1 MDSNGK
7 RLRVALIAG
16 ALVLAAVAG
25 AWVAKLGLGK
35 LGSDGGL
42 SYTEPRSSGTLIAA
56 APAAQRK
63 PAKDFAFADA
73 EGKALRLAD
82 WRGRVVLVNLWATW
96 CPPCVAEMPSLDA
109 LQTRLG
115 GPGFQ
120 VVAVSLDRGGAPI
133 VQRWFDRAGLKA
145 LAIFTADA
153 GQFVNALLPTSYL
166 IDAEGRVAWQG
177 SGAFDWEG
185 EEAVRAV
192 EALVAETRQAR
203 G

>member
-1 MDSNGK
+1 MDSNRK

-16 ALVLAAVAG
+16 ALVLAALAG
-25 AWVAKLGLGK
+25 AWVAKR
-35 LGSDGGL
+35 GSDGAI
-42 SYTEPRSSGTLIAA
+42 SYTEPSSSGTLIAA
-56 APAAQRK
+56 IPAARRP
-63 PAKDFAFADA
+63 PAKDFAFTAAD
-73 EGKALRLAD
+73 GKEQRLAD

-120 VVAVSLDRGGAPI
+120 VVAISLDRGGAPI
-133 VQRWFDRAGLKA
+133 VKRWFDRAGLTA

-177 SGAFDWEG
+177 SGAFDWDG
-185 EEAVRAV
+185 DEALRAV
-192 EALVAETRQAR
+192 EALLAETRQAR